1 MGDNSEMAS
10 QFIEEVRSNI
20 RMRGYSLSTEKTYL
34 LWIRR
39 FIHFTGNEHPAT
51 VSLSQIST
59 YLTYL
64 AMQRQVSINTQ
75 KTALNA
81 IAFLFEKYLKR
92 EMGDLGFKLASKQQ
106 TLPTVLS
113 VDEVR
118 SVLRKLKGRNK
129 LILQILYGSGLR
141 VGECLRLRVQDI
153 DLGRFALTVHNGKGR
168 KDRQTLLSTQLKP
181 ALDEQIIAA
190 IAVQR
195 KDNKHGVGCSMTSA
209 LTRKYPSAFKS
220 DAWAYIFPSSKLCH
234 HPLTGEI
241 CRHHLHPTVVRKFI
255 SEAVKSAE
263 LKQKRVT
270 AHTFRHSFATHMLA
284 SGADLRTVQELLGHN
299 DVSTTQIYT
308 HVLGRHY
315 AGTSS
320 PLDSL

>member
-1 MGDNSEMAS
+1 MAS

-39 FIHFTGNEHPAT
+39 FIHFTGNEHPST
-51 VSLSQIST
+51 VPLSQVSA

-64 AMQRQVSINTQ
+64 AMQRQVSVNTQ

-106 TLPTVLS
+106 TLPSVLS
-113 VDEVR
+113 IDEVR
-118 SVLRKLKGRNK
+118 SVLKNLKGRNK
-129 LILQILYGSGLR
+129 LILQLLYGSGLR
-141 VGECLRLRVQDI
+141 VGECLRLRAQDI
-153 DLGRFALTVHNGKGR
+153 DLDRFALTVHNGKGR
-168 KDRQTLLSTQLKP
+168 KDRQTLLGSQLKSV
-181 ALDEQIIAA
+181 LEEQIDAA

-195 KDNKHGVGCSMTSA
+195 KDNKQGVGCSMTAA
-209 LTRKYPSAFKS
+209 LTRKYPNAFKS

-234 HPLTGEI
+234 HPITGEI

-255 SEAVKSAE
+255 AEAVKTAG

-284 SGADLRTVQELLGHN
+284 NGSDLRTVQELLGHN

-320 PLDSL
+320 PLDSI